1 MIVVYYA
8 NSVADGFTSFFLGQ
22 TAWIE
27 ASQVLFEE
35 VNSIRYIRTSGN
47 QTGGASHHYPADERP
62 ILGLIGQAVGAMTDY
77 SVNIP
82 LTSESYLDLRGLRD

>member
-1 MIVVYYA
+1 MV
-8 NSVADGFTSFFLGQ
+8 SLRFFFWGQ

-35 VNSIRYIRTSGN
+35 VNSIRSLRTSGN
-47 QTGGASHHYPADERP
+47 WNGGLSHHSPLDERP

-77 SVNIP
+77 SANIP
-82 LTSESYLDLRGLRD
+82 LTSAFNLDLQCSRD

>member
-1 MIVVYYA
+1 MV
-8 NSVADGFTSFFLGQ
+8 SLRLFFSGQ

-35 VNSIRYIRTSGN
+35 VNAIRSVRSSGN
-47 QTGGASHHYPADERP
+47 WNGGAGHHSPLDERP

-77 SVNIP
+77 SANIP
-82 LTSESYLDLRGLRD
+82 LTSGFYLDLQCLRD